1 MPHDIVVITTAQLT
15 SKELELK
22 LDTCSNSSGGMLGLM
37 KMITSSSG
45 PGWKRSLTYAY
56 QSTTLLH

>member
-1 MPHDIVVITTAQLT
+1 MPHDIVITTAQLT
-15 SKELELK
+15 SKGLELK
-22 LDTCSNSSGGMLGLM
+22 LDACSNSAGGMLSLR

-45 PGWKRSLTYAY
+45 SGWKRSLTYAY